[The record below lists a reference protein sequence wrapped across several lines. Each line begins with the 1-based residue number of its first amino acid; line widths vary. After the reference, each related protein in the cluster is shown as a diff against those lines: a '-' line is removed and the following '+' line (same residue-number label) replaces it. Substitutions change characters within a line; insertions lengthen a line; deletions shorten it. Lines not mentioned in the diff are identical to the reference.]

1 MALIFLFMLLLPSPV
16 AAVPDDTAATCSLSL
31 PAEGLSVPQHGSYP
45 ALPQECDAVCR
56 IDWRCL
62 QLAYPQISHMVSD
75 CDGLWLVLHDG
86 RRVRY
91 AAAGKVRHAW
101 AEDPWVVDVRTSM
114 ADTYPLEPE
123 RPDTPLGI
131 SPGRRRSYEL
141 LQYFYGESPAA
152 VKGQLQ
158 KVFLL
163 GQPLWLAAPAA
174 EAMHRANA
182 ALASLVAT
190 RSDLRRFLKMD
201 GGFNWRRIAGECR
214 LSPHAFG
221 IAFDIS
227 AAIATYWRWSRLQ
240 PHPMQKDYPSAI
252 VQAFE
257 NEGFIWG
264 GKWHEYD
271 LMHFEYRPEII
282 CKAHMLQEG
291 KGKALV
297 P

>member
-1 MALIFLFMLLLPSPV
+1 MLFLLAPV
-16 AAVPDDTAATCSLSL
+16 AAVASDDTAATRSLSL
-31 PAEGLSVPQHGSYP
+31 PDEGLSVLQHSTYP

-62 QLAYPQISHMVSD
+62 QLSYPQISHMVSD

-101 AEDPWVVDVRTSM
+101 VEDPWVVDVRSSM
-114 ADTYPLEPE
+114 ADAYPLEPE

-131 SPGRRRSYEL
+131 SPGRRRSYDL

-158 KVFLL
+158 KVSLL
-163 GQPLWLAAPAA
+163 GQHLWLAAPAA
-174 EAMHRANA
+174 EAMRRASATLA
-182 ALASLVAT
+182 ALVAT
-190 RSDLRRFLKMD
+190 RPGLRRFLKMD
-201 GGFNWRRIAGECR
+201 GGFNWRRIAGERR

-227 AAIATYWRWSRLQ
+227 ATVAPYWRWSRLQ
-240 PHPMQKDYPSAI
+240 PHPMQKKYPSDI

-282 CKAHMLQEG
+282 CKARILQEG
-291 KGKALV
+291 KGEALV